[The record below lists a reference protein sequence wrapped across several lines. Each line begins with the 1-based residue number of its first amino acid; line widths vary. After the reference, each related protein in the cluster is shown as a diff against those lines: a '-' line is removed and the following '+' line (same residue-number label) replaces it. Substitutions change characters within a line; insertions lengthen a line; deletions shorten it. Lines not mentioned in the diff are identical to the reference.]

1 MEEER
6 AMTQRR
12 KTAKKSAEPQRP
24 AREDRAGESPPR
36 LEDRTRT
43 ELFEMA
49 RRLEIAA
56 YTEMSKPEL
65 VEAIR
70 RR

>member
-1 MEEER
+1 
-6 AMTQRR
+6 MTKQRR
-12 KTAKKSAEPQRP
+12 NADSARMPRRDER
-24 AREDRAGESPPR
+24 STKR

-49 RRLEIAA
+49 RRLEIAGFA
-56 YTEMSKPEL
+56 DMSKPEL

>member
-1 MEEER
+1 M
-6 AMTQRR
+6 ADRR
-12 KTAKKSAEPQRP
+12 KTMKTDDTQRERRG
-24 AREDRAGESPPR
+24 AADHVEASGAR

-43 ELFEMA
+43 ELFELA
-49 RRLEIAA
+49 HRLDIAGYA
-56 YTEMSKPEL
+56 DMSKSEL